1 MVKKKHEGLWY
12 TRFFT
17 DPSIREFVFHTTSA
31 ETLMTTDRRAFLAS
45 SALATVGLLTE
56 TSRGF
61 AANDTLQIGLIGVGG
76 RCRHLVK
83 SFANLPNVKITAVC
97 DVWDQNLAEARKIAD
112 PKAFAT
118 KQHEELLARKDVDAV
133 LIASP
138 DHWHVPLTIDA
149 VKAGKDVYVE
159 KPLTHDLSEGK
170 AVIAAR
176 NETKRVVQ
184 VGTQQRSMTH
194 IVKAYELLKAGKIGK
209 VHKVHCT
216 WNRNAARAAR
226 FKDALDANTVDWKRF
241 LGTAKAQE
249 FDAYRFRQWR
259 WFWDF
264 GGGIFTDLMVH
275 WIDVVHWFLDLDH
288 PASASSIGDFYSTK
302 DVWETPDT
310 VQTLLRYPDKEV
322 QVYFEGT
329 FSNNRN
335 GAMVEFMGTEGTLYI
350 DRGRYEIIP
359 DRGKKTP
366 EPSALILGTDQQK
379 GLDFYD
385 KPDGEL
391 LHLLNWVECIRDRS
405 KKVTSPVEAGVGSA
419 SAAHLA
425 NQSLKTGQVAY
436 WKA

>member
-1 MVKKKHEGLWY
+1 
-12 TRFFT
+12 
-17 DPSIREFVFHTTSA
+17 
-31 ETLMTTDRRAFLAS
+31 MTPDRRSFLAS
-45 SALATVGLLTE
+45 SAVAATGLLAE

-61 AANDTLQIGLIGVGG
+61 AANDTLRVGLIGVGG

-83 SFANLPNVKITAVC
+83 SFPNLPNVKITAVC
-97 DVWDQNLAEARKIAD
+97 DVWDQNLEEAKKLAD

-138 DHWHVPLTIDA
+138 DHWHVRHAVDA
-149 VKAGKDVYVE
+149 CKAGKDVYVE
-159 KPLTHDLSEGK
+159 KPLTHDLAEGK
-170 AVIAAR
+170 AIIDSQ
-176 NETKRVVQ
+176 NENKRVVQ

-194 IVKAYELLKAGKIGK
+194 LLKAYELLKAGTIGK

-216 WNRNAARAAR
+216 WNRNAARAGR
-226 FKDALDANTVDWKRF
+226 FKDGIDPKAVDWKRF
-241 LGTAKAQE
+241 LGTARPQE
-249 FDAYRFRQWR
+249 FDPYRFRQWR

-288 PASASSIGDFYSTK
+288 PATAASVGDFFSAK
-302 DVWETPDT
+302 GVWETPDT
-310 VQTLLRYPDKEV
+310 VQTLMRYPDKEV

-329 FSNNRN
+329 FSSNRN
-335 GAMVEFMGTEGTLYI
+335 GSMCEFMGTEATLYV
-350 DRGRYEIIP
+350 DRGRYEVIP
-359 DRGKKTP
+359 DRGKKKP
-366 EPSALILGTDQQK
+366 EPSSLVLGTGEK

-391 LHLLNWVECIRDRS
+391 LHLLNWVECVRDRS
-405 KKVTSPVEAGVGSA
+405 KKVACPAEAGVGSA

-425 NQSLKTGQVAY
+425 NQSLRSGQVAT
-436 WKA
+436 WKG

>member
-1 MVKKKHEGLWY
+1 
-12 TRFFT
+12 
-17 DPSIREFVFHTTSA
+17 
-31 ETLMTTDRRAFLAS
+31 MTTNRRDFLAAS
-45 SALATVGLLTE
+45 TLAATGLRVE
-56 TSRGF
+56 GARGF
-61 AANDTLQIGLIGVGG
+61 AANDTLQIGLIGCGG
-76 RCRHLVK
+76 RCRHLLK
-83 SFANLPNVKITAVC
+83 SFPALPNVKITAVC
-97 DVWDQNLAEARKIAD
+97 DVFDDNLETAKKLAD

-118 KQHEELLARKDVDAV
+118 KKHEELLARKDVDAV

-138 DHWHVPLTIDA
+138 DHWHVPLTVDA
-149 VKAGKDVYVE
+149 CKAGKDVYVE
-159 KPLTHDLSEGK
+159 KPLTHDLAEGK
-170 AVIAAR
+170 AVIAAQ
-176 NETKRVVQ
+176 NENKRVVQ

-194 IVKAYELLKAGKIGK
+194 LLKAYELVKAGTIGK

-216 WNRNAARAAR
+216 WNRNVARA
-226 FKDALDANTVDWKRF
+226 KKGNEALDPKKVDWKRF
-241 LGTAKAQE
+241 LGTAKEQD

-288 PASASSIGDFYSTK
+288 PASAASIGDWFHAK
-302 DVWETPDT
+302 DIWQTPDT
-310 VQTLLRYPDKEV
+310 VQTVMRYPDRDV

-329 FSNNRN
+329 FSSNRN
-335 GAMVEFMGTEGTLYI
+335 GAMTEFMGTEATLYI

-359 DRGKKTP
+359 DRGKAKP
-366 EPSALILGTDQQK
+366 EPSSLILGTDKQK

-391 LHLLNWVECIRDRS
+391 LHLTNWIECIRDRS
-405 KKVTSPVEAGVGSA
+405 KKVACPAEVGVSAA

-425 NQSLKTGQVAY
+425 NQSLRTGQTVF